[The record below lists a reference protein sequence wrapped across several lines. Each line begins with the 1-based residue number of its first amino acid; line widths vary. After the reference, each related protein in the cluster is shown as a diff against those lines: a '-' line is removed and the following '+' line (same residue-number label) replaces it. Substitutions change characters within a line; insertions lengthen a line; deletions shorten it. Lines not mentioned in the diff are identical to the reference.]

1 MINVAALLDRWTAR
15 VCRPFN
21 EKRKMKER
29 EVSRQYNMDRSI
41 CKNSLIAQNLSTDDL
56 LDAAGNLFAGYCRLE
71 KQLKQKI
78 DNQRVTSSYY
88 YLLWLS
94 SYETSSSGINYKS
107 CSRRSRRSCSSQ
119 RLIGIQY
126 VFFTAIYA
134 IVFGN

>member
-78 DNQRVTSSYY
+78 DNQRVIIV
-88 YLLWLS
+88 LLLFVMAVLLRDLVQWNKL
-94 SYETSSSGINYKS
+94 
-107 CSRRSRRSCSSQ
+107 
-119 RLIGIQY
+119 
-126 VFFTAIYA
+126 
-134 IVFGN
+134 